1 MVYQNP
7 RYRIMGDRA
16 LIVELGDRI
25 SPELNQRV
33 RKLAL
38 VLADSSLEGLLE
50 IVPTYRSLLVIYDP
64 LKMGLKKLQ
73 HRIENLQKKIDGTQI
88 PEPKT
93 AEVPVL
99 YCGEYGPDLG
109 WVAEYHKISPKEVIR
124 LHSGTTY
131 QVYMIGFNPGFPYMG
146 ELPKRLVTPRRE
158 TPRTLI
164 PAGSVAIAQKQTGI
178 YPAESPGGWQVIGR
192 TPLKLFDPSQSPPTL
207 LAMGDR
213 VRFFP
218 ISNEEFESWPR

>member
-1 MVYQNP
+1 
-7 RYRIMGDRA
+7 MGDRA
-16 LIVELGDRI
+16 LIVELGDGI
-25 SPELNQRV
+25 NPELNQKV

-38 VLADSSLEGLLE
+38 ALGDRSLEGLLD
-50 IVPTYRSLLVIYDP
+50 IVPTYRSLLIIYDP
-64 LKMGLKKLQ
+64 LKMGLAKLQ
-73 HRIENLQKKIDGTQI
+73 HRIENLQKKIDEIQI

-93 AEVPVL
+93 AEIPVL
-99 YCGEYGPDLG
+99 YGGEYGSDLD
-109 WVAEYHKISPKEVIR
+109 WVAQFHKISPKEAIR

-131 QVYMIGFNPGFPYMG
+131 QVYMIGFNPGFPYLG
-146 ELPKRLVTPRRE
+146 ELPEGLVTPRRE

-218 ISNEEFESWPR
+218 IGNEEFESWPR

>member
-16 LIVELGDRI
+16 LIVELGDKI
-25 SPELNQRV
+25 SPGLNQRV

-38 VLADSSLEGLLE
+38 VLEDNSLEGLLE
-50 IVPTYRSLLVIYDP
+50 IVPTYRSLLIIYDP
-64 LKMGLKKLQ
+64 LKMGLEKLQ
-73 HRIENLQKKIDGTQI
+73 HRIENLQKKIDETQI
-88 PEPKT
+88 PEAKT
-93 AEVPVL
+93 AKVPVL
-99 YCGEYGPDLG
+99 YGGEYGPDLG
-109 WVAEYHKISPKEVIR
+109 WVAQFHKISPKEAIH

-146 ELPKRLVTPRRE
+146 ELPERLVTPRRE

-213 VRFFP
+213 VKFFP